1 MLTLGLVTDQLK
13 TCSAHATAAPMNP
26 SLPVHSQDWCC
37 GLVPNRGIGY

>member
-1 MLTLGLVTDQLK
+1 
-13 TCSAHATAAPMNP
+13 MNP